1 MEPLTQSALWQLV
14 LGLAVVI
21 LILAGL
27 LYAVDK
33 CGTARSEVARRDAP
47 GATDVA
53 AGTPDRGQGEA
64 HHRPERSDAEFRPAS
79 AP

>member
-21 LILAGL
+21 LVLAGL

-33 CGTARSEVARRDAP
+33 CGAARSGTARRGAAP
-47 GATDVA
+47 GTPDVA
-53 AGTPDRGQGEA
+53 AGAPDRGQGKA
-64 HHRPERSDAEFRPAS
+64 HHRPEP
-79 AP
+79 

>member
-1 MEPLTQSALWQLV
+1 MEPLTQSTLWQLV

-21 LILAGL
+21 LTLAGL

-33 CGTARSEVARRDAP
+33 CGAARSEVARRATAP

-53 AGTPDRGQGEA
+53 AAPDRGQGQA
-64 HHRPERSDAEFRPAS
+64 HHRPEP
-79 AP
+79 

>member
-21 LILAGL
+21 LVLVGL

-33 CGTARSEVARRDAP
+33 CGAARSEIARRVTAP
-47 GATDVA
+47 GAPDVA
-53 AGTPDRGQGEA
+53 AGAPDRGQGQA
-64 HHRPERSDAEFRPAS
+64 HHRLEP
-79 AP
+79 